1 MKEIPGLLPR
11 ISASFNRDIILNPAA
26 SPAYPPCKMMMM
38 MRMMMMRMMMRDNQR
53 RERDGNNEGKV
64 ASVIQV

>member
-1 MKEIPGLLPR
+1 MKEIPGLLAR

-26 SPAYPPCKMMMM
+26 SPAYPPCKMMRMK
-38 MRMMMMRMMMRDNQR
+38 MRVNQR
-53 RERDGNNEGKV
+53 GGRDGNNERKV